1 MLTILWILFIV
12 IALSDIILTNKI
24 LSKDEIELNSEMS
37 GVMGWLDEKWHVP
50 KLISTVIAIGCT
62 YTLKYIGYPNAAL
75 TFIICA
81 DLIYVCLVW
90 HNWKESKKTG
100 NRIYKLMEAQND

>member
-24 LSKDEIELNSEMS
+24 LSSDEIELNSEMS
-37 GVMGWLDEKWHVP
+37 GVMGWLDEKRYVP

-62 YTLKYIGYPNAAL
+62 YTLKYIGYPNTAL
-75 TFIICA
+75 VFIICA
-81 DLIYVCLVW
+81 DLLCVCLVW
-90 HNWKESKKTG
+90 HNWQESKKTG
-100 NRIYKLMEAQND
+100 NKIYNIMEVHND

>member
-37 GVMGWLDEKWHVP
+37 GVMRWLDKKWLAV
-50 KLISTVIAIGCT
+50 KLITMVIAIGCT
-62 YTLKYIGYPNAAL
+62 YALKYIGHTKAAL
-75 TFIICA
+75 MFIICA

>member
-24 LSKDEIELNSEMS
+24 LSSDEIELNSEMS
-37 GVMGWLDEKWHVP
+37 GVMGWLDEKRYVP

-62 YTLKYIGYPNAAL
+62 YTLKYIGHTSSA
-75 TFIICA
+75 C
-81 DLIYVCLVW
+81 VHCLCRL
-90 HNWKESKKTG
+90 NLCLP
-100 NRIYKLMEAQND
+100 RLA